1 MQRTPRA
8 SDAVRENYFELNNMN
23 ACTVVA
29 LLGLLWT
36 AVLLIKILSLK
47 KSHAG
52 YKTIQEAIEQE
63 SAKLASLQEQQ
74 STAQDQ
80 VAKCAAIAREEEGNA
95 AAAATKL
102 KRDQAAVEKLKKTI
116 ADLNESALRARSELA
131 TSSNQVAAFKVD
143 LEAHERRLD
152 DLTVAIA
159 SLNDEKAAI
168 AARVAHLLSLEAR
181 ESTMRAE
188 LESLESSIRNAER
201 NSQTVHENLSVELRD
216 TQRKVETAKKQLS
229 SLMGKI
235 DLYSRV
241 DEFTRVGHFEM
252 PNYLYETSARYQS
265 EIKDVR
271 ERQRNLI
278 REKSAV
284 TYPGDLNLCTTKAMD
299 KKILDGQVQLMLS
312 AFNVE
317 CDLLIE
323 KVGPANLERTL
334 EQIEKKAEAL
344 ETSCATL
351 KCGFNTDYVELKFEE
366 CKLQFEFMLKKK
378 EEQEEQRLIRE
389 QMREEV
395 RVQKQYEEAVKD
407 AEREEAKFSRLL
419 ERAREH
425 LAQESGEER
434 SLSLAKINLLE
445 EQLREA
451 QERSTRAKSMA
462 EQTRRGYVYVISNV
476 GAFGEG
482 IFKIGLTRRL
492 DPQERVDELSSASVP
507 FPFDVH
513 AMCYCED
520 APALEHALHKRFSSR
535 RVNAVNFRK
544 EFFRVGLDEIQ
555 AAIEEMVDDE
565 VDFTVT
571 AKADDYFQTKRLL
584 AA

>member
-1 MQRTPRA
+1 
-8 SDAVRENYFELNNMN
+8 MN

-29 LLGLLWT
+29 LLGFLA
-36 AVLLIKILSLK
+36 AVALLIQNLALK
-47 KSHAG
+47 KKHSG

-63 SAKLASLQEQQ
+63 SAKLISLQAEQR
-74 STAQDQ
+74 TAQDLA
-80 VAKCAAIAREEEGNA
+80 AKCAAAAREEEANVA
-95 AAAATKL
+95 AAVNQRSKEHAAI
-102 KRDQAAVEKLKKTI
+102 EKLKTTI
-116 ADLNESALRARSELA
+116 ADLDKSAERARSEVA
-131 TSSNQVAAFKVD
+131 TARNQVTSVKAE
-143 LEAHERRLD
+143 LEVHHKHRD
-152 DLTVAIA
+152 DLAVAI
-159 SLNDEKAAI
+159 SGLNKEKQAI
-168 AARVAHLLSLEAR
+168 AARVTHLLSLEAR
-181 ESTMRAE
+181 ETTLHAE
-188 LESLESSIRNAER
+188 LEVLETNIRNAQ
-201 NSQTVHENLSVELRD
+201 SKAQHACSAMDAQLVE
-216 TQRKVETAKKQLS
+216 TERKVESAKKQLN
-229 SLMGKI
+229 SLMGQI

-241 DEFTRVGHFEM
+241 DDYTRVGHFEM
-252 PNYLYETSARYQS
+252 PNYLYDTSMRYQS
-265 EIKDVR
+265 EIKEVR
-271 ERQRNLI
+271 ERQRKLI

-284 TYPGDLNLCTTKAMD
+284 TYPSDLTLCMSKSMD

-323 KVGPANLERTL
+323 KVGPASLDRTL

-344 ETSCATL
+344 EKSCATL

-366 CKLQFEFMLKKK
+366 CKLQFEYVLKKK
-378 EEQEEQRLIRE
+378 EEQEEQRIIRE

-425 LAQESGEER
+425 LAEESGEER
-434 SLSLAKINLLE
+434 ALSLAKINLLE

-482 IFKIGLTRRL
+482 VFKIGLTRRL

-513 AMCYCED
+513 AMCYSED
-520 APALEHALHKRFSSR
+520 APALEHALHKRFSSH

-544 EFFRVGLDEIQ
+544 EFFRVGLNEIQ

-571 AKADDYFQTKRLL
+571 AKADDYFQSKRLL
-584 AA
+584 VA

>member
-1 MQRTPRA
+1 
-8 SDAVRENYFELNNMN
+8 MN
-23 ACTVVA
+23 ACTIVA
-29 LLGLLWT
+29 LLGLL
-36 AVLLIKILSLK
+36 AVAALLIHNLSLK
-47 KSHAG
+47 KKHAG
-52 YKTIQEAIEQE
+52 YKTIQEAIQQE
-63 SAKLASLQEQQ
+63 SEKLTFLQQEQRI
-74 STAQDQ
+74 AQDLA
-80 VAKCAAIAREEEGNA
+80 AKGAATAREEEANA
-95 AAAATKL
+95 AAAVDQLSK
-102 KRDQAAVEKLKKTI
+102 DQAAIEKLKTTI
-116 ADLNESALRARSELA
+116 ADLDRAAKGTRAELA
-131 TSSNQVAAFKVD
+131 TEKSQVTSVKAE
-143 LEAHERRLD
+143 LEVHHKLRDE
-152 DLTVAIA
+152 LTATIA
-159 SLNDEKAAI
+159 NLNKEKLTI
-168 AARVAHLLSLEAR
+168 AARVTHLLSLEAR
-181 ESTMRAE
+181 ESTLRSE
-188 LESLESSIRNAER
+188 LEGLETNIRNAQSK
-201 NSQTVHENLSVELRD
+201 SQNACDDLNAQLGETE
-216 TQRKVETAKKQLS
+216 RKVERAKKQLN
-229 SLMGKI
+229 SLMGQI

-241 DEFTRVGHFEM
+241 DDYTRVGHFEM
-252 PNYLYETSARYQS
+252 PNYLYDTSVRYQS
-265 EIKDVR
+265 EIKEVR
-271 ERQRNLI
+271 ERQRKLI
-278 REKSAV
+278 REKAAV
-284 TYPGDLNLCTTKAMD
+284 TYPSDLMLCMSKSMD

-323 KVGPANLERTL
+323 KVGPANLDRTL

-344 ETSCATL
+344 EKSCATL

-366 CKLQFEFMLKKK
+366 CKLQFEFVLKKK
-378 EEQEEQRLIRE
+378 EEQEEQRIIRE

-425 LAQESGEER
+425 LAEEAGQER

-451 QERSTRAKSMA
+451 QERSARAKSMA

-482 IFKIGLTRRL
+482 VFKIGLTRRL

-513 AMCYCED
+513 AMCYSED
-520 APALEHALHKRFSSR
+520 APALEHALHKRFNSH

-544 EFFRVGLDEIQ
+544 EFFRVDLGEIQ
-555 AAIEEMVDDE
+555 AAIEEMVDDD

-571 AKADDYFQTKRLL
+571 AKADDYFQSKRLL

>member
-1 MQRTPRA
+1 MT
-8 SDAVRENYFELNNMN
+8 
-23 ACTVVA
+23 ACTIVA
-29 LLGLLWT
+29 LLGFLAAT
-36 AVLLIKILSLK
+36 ALLIQNLSHK
-47 KSHAG
+47 KKHAG

-63 SAKLASLQEQQ
+63 SARLTSLQGEQR
-74 STAQDQ
+74 TAQDLA
-80 VAKCAAIAREEEGNA
+80 AKCATTARDEEANA
-95 AAAATKL
+95 AAAVNQRSK
-102 KRDQAAVEKLKKTI
+102 DQAAIEKLRATI
-116 ADLNESALRARSELA
+116 ADLDRSAECARSELA
-131 TSSNQVAAFKVD
+131 TAQSQVASVKGELDV
-143 LEAHERRLD
+143 LHEHRD
-152 DLTVAIA
+152 DLAAAIA
-159 SLNDEKAAI
+159 NLNKEKMTI
-168 AARVAHLLSLEAR
+168 AARVTHLLSLEAR
-181 ESTMRAE
+181 ESALRAE
-188 LESLESSIRNAER
+188 LEALETNIRNAQSK
-201 NSQTVHENLSVELRD
+201 SQNAHDDLNAQLVE
-216 TQRKVETAKKQLS
+216 TERKVERAKQQLN
-229 SLMGKI
+229 SLMGQI

-241 DEFTRVGHFEM
+241 DDYTRVGHFEM
-252 PNYLYETSARYQS
+252 PNYLYDTSVRYQS
-265 EIKDVR
+265 EIKEVR
-271 ERQRNLI
+271 ERQRKLI

-284 TYPGDLNLCTTKAMD
+284 TYPSDLMLCMSKSMD

-323 KVGPANLERTL
+323 KVGPANLDRTL
-334 EQIEKKAEAL
+334 EQIEKKAEGL
-344 ETSCATL
+344 EKSCATL

-366 CKLQFEFMLKKK
+366 CKLQFEFVLKKK
-378 EEQEEQRLIRE
+378 EEQEEQRIIRE

-425 LAQESGEER
+425 LAEESGQER
-434 SLSLAKINLLE
+434 SLTLAKINLLE

-451 QERSTRAKSMA
+451 QERGTRAKSMA

-476 GAFGEG
+476 GAFGER

-492 DPQERVDELSSASVP
+492 DPQERIDELSSASVP

-513 AMCYCED
+513 AMCYSED
-520 APALEHALHKRFSSR
+520 APALEYALHKRFSSH

-544 EFFRVGLDEIQ
+544 EFFRVDLGEIQ

-571 AKADDYFQTKRLL
+571 AKADDYFQSKRLL
-584 AA
+584 TA

>member
-1 MQRTPRA
+1 
-8 SDAVRENYFELNNMN
+8 MN
-23 ACTVVA
+23 ACTIVA
-29 LLGLLWT
+29 LLGFFT
-36 AVLLIKILSLK
+36 AAALLIQNLSFK
-47 KSHAG
+47 KKYAG

-63 SAKLASLQEQQ
+63 SAKLTSLQNEQR
-74 STAQDQ
+74 TAQDLA
-80 VAKCAAIAREEEGNA
+80 AKYAATAREEEANVA
-95 AAAATKL
+95 VAVTQRSK
-102 KRDQAAVEKLKKTI
+102 DQAAIEKLKTTI
-116 ADLNESALRARSELA
+116 ADLDKSAERARSELA
-131 TSSNQVAAFKVD
+131 TVSSRVASVKAE
-143 LEAHERRLD
+143 LEVHHKHRD
-152 DLTVAIA
+152 DLAAAIA
-159 SLNDEKAAI
+159 NLNKEKLAI
-168 AARVAHLLSLEAR
+168 AARVTHLLSLEAR
-181 ESTMRAE
+181 ESALRAE
-188 LESLESSIRNAER
+188 LDGLETKIRNA
-201 NSQTVHENLSVELRD
+201 
-216 TQRKVETAKKQLS
+216 QRKSQNACDDLNAQLVDTEHKIKLAKKQLN

-241 DEFTRVGHFEM
+241 DDYTRVGHFEM
-252 PNYLYETSARYQS
+252 PNYLYDTSVRYQS
-265 EIKDVR
+265 EIKEVR
-271 ERQRNLI
+271 ERQRKFI
-278 REKSAV
+278 REKAAV
-284 TYPGDLNLCTTKAMD
+284 TYPGDLMLCMSKAMD

-323 KVGPANLERTL
+323 KVGPANLDRTL

-344 ETSCATL
+344 EKSCATL

-366 CKLQFEFMLKKK
+366 CKLQFEFVLKKK
-378 EEQEEQRLIRE
+378 EEQEEQRIIRE

-425 LAQESGEER
+425 LIEESDQER

-451 QERSTRAKSMA
+451 QERSVRAKSMA
-462 EQTRRGYVYVISNV
+462 EQTRRGYVYVISNI

-482 IFKIGLTRRL
+482 VFKIGLTRRL

-507 FPFDVH
+507 FAFDVH
-513 AMCYCED
+513 AMCYSED
-520 APALEHALHKRFSSR
+520 APALEHALHKRFSGH

-571 AKADDYFQTKRLL
+571 AKADDYFQSKRLL